1 MKRTIVFLL
10 IAVMMLSVLPLAS
23 VGCMNSAT
31 TINLLNWGDYL
42 EPELKTEFKKLTGIT
57 IKEKNVTSN
66 EDMLVLLQ
74 QEDCPYDLCIP
85 SDYAVER
92 LIKGGW
98 LAEINHDNIPNLVN
112 IDPDYLDLPF
122 DPGNKYSVPYTWGVL
137 GVLYNKTM
145 VDEEDLGSWDI
156 LWNPKY
162 ANQIYMYNSIRDT
175 MAVALGYCGYDINTV
190 NPDEI
195 NAAADALIAQT
206 WLEDDI
212 KDSMINGS
220 GALAV
225 VYSGDAVWCAD
236 PDEGNPDLDFFVP
249 EGSNIYF
256 DNMVIPKN
264 SQKKE
269 LVEQFIN
276 YLLDPEVAARNTEF
290 VEYSS
295 ANAKVLD
302 ILGDDWKNNHTYN
315 IPKEDLE
322 TLVIF
327 RDLDAN
333 MELYDAAWDR
343 VFK

>member
-1 MKRTIVFLL
+1 
-10 IAVMMLSVLPLAS
+10 
-23 VGCMNSAT
+23 
-31 TINLLNWGDYL
+31 
-42 EPELKTEFKKLTGIT
+42 
-57 IKEKNVTSN
+57 
-66 EDMLVLLQ
+66 
-74 QEDCPYDLCIP
+74 
-85 SDYAVER
+85 
-92 LIKGGW
+92 
-98 LAEINHDNIPNLVN
+98 
-112 IDPDYLDLPF
+112 
-122 DPGNKYSVPYTWGVL
+122 
-137 GVLYNKTM
+137 
-145 VDEEDLGSWDI
+145 
-156 LWNPKY
+156 
-162 ANQIYMYNSIRDT
+162 
-175 MAVALGYCGYDINTV
+175 
-190 NPDEI
+190 
-195 NAAADALIAQT
+195 
-206 WLEDDI
+206 
-212 KDSMINGS
+212 MINGS